1 MTLIN
6 TNTQKDFEDKVLSS
20 KKLVLVDFW
29 APWCG
34 PCRMMSPV
42 LENVAKSLDQSV
54 EIVKVNIEESA
65 DNQQL
70 ASKYGVQ
77 GIPNMQLFK
86 NGQKVDELIGMRPQ
100 AVLEAELKA
109 HI

>member
-1 MTLIN
+1 MALIN
-6 TNTQKDFEDKVLSS
+6 TNTLKQFDDEVLASD
-20 KKLVLVDFW
+20 KLVLVDFW

-34 PCRMMSPV
+34 PCLMMSPV
-42 LENVAKSLDQSV
+42 LDNVAKTFKGSV
-54 EIVKVNIEESA
+54 EIVKVNIEEST

-86 NGQKVDELIGMRPQ
+86 AGKKVDELIGMRQQ
-100 AVLEAELKA
+100 AVLEDELKA
-109 HI
+109 HL